1 MQTNGNAH
9 PADQAAAMETSLEDE
24 EDERGLEA
32 ATAASSHANTSG
44 PGSFEMRARFIPLRL
59 TLDERRLL
67 RLLEAALSVSEYTDK
82 VKSAPLQLYACRR

>member
-1 MQTNGNAH
+1 
-9 PADQAAAMETSLEDE
+9 METSME
-24 EDERGLEA
+24 EEYDRGLEE
-32 ATAASSHANTSG
+32 ATAASSSFNTSG

-82 VKSAPLQLYACRR
+82 VGSRPFLACCLRII